1 MTRILVCVVVMAAAA
16 ASCGGDSGGGGM
28 ASGGTVG
35 GGQGGAGGM
44 SASANRTD
52 EEADKV
58 LGPAICGRLQMC
70 APQIFAQAFPDGDCV
85 GNGIATDPPSMLSQP
100 GPCSDADLQTCAQ
113 DVQTFACDAIQMPTL
128 PGSCQ
133 KCDVTKLPQTGP
145 NGTYQQTLR
154 RTGWALCRRVYAC
167 DPVAFMKSH
176 PQGFSDCVAQIWA
189 MVPAAKL
196 AGVSSCSD
204 AAAAACVQDLKS
216 TACDA
221 ILKGP
226 FPSSCGGGCL

>member
-1 MTRILVCVVVMAAAA
+1 MTRILVCVVVTAAAA
-16 ASCGGDSGGGGM
+16 ASCGGDSGGGGT
-28 ASGGTVG
+28 ASGGTLG

-133 KCDVTKLPQTGP
+133 KCDVAKLPQTGP
-145 NGTYQQTLR
+145 NGTFQQTLR
-154 RTGWALCRRVYAC
+154 RTGWALCHRAYAC
-167 DPVAFMKSH
+167 NQAGFMQQNPH
-176 PQGFSDCVAQIWA
+176 GFSDCVARLWA
-189 MVPAAKL
+189 MVPAAQL
-196 AGVSSCSD
+196 AQVSTCSD
-204 AAAAACVQDLKS
+204 ASAAACVADLK
-216 TACDA
+216 TVTCDA
-221 ILKGP
+221 LTKGQLP
-226 FPSSCGGGCL
+226 TSCGGGCL